1 MRRAF
6 VTALSVVG
14 LAIVTAAQGPGR
26 GAAPAQSP
34 RPLVGE
40 TMPIGGD
47 IARTIHFYHDLLGL
61 QCRSGDPRARLGW
74 YDTRPFLE
82 DMYAIAGGQ
91 LRNVTFLV
99 PGSPLSVPGEEMQ
112 IEPIEFNRAKGKPLN
127 LNPQDPGASRMI
139 FRVTDI
145 DKLSGYL
152 KQGGAKVVTG
162 GGAPVAVESAAGPS
176 RSIVFDDGNGFL
188 VELVQ
193 PNTLPMQ
200 LVGQPAN
207 PPRSFV
213 YSLDTTITVA
223 DIEKSAQFF
232 RDVLGLT
239 VTVDPAFHADP
250 KRLQVLGMKGGQYK
264 EATVAWPDRT
274 PQLNLVQ
281 FSGVE
286 QKTLTPLVAEP
297 NATMMRMF
305 VSDLAPVLDKVK
317 ASPDAK
323 IMNVSGGPSP
333 QNNIP
338 WLVVRLPGGATY
350 LQIVGLPNG
359 RVG

>member
-1 MRRAF
+1 MKRAF

-26 GAAPAQSP
+26 GPAQTQSP

-40 TMPIGGD
+40 TLPIGGD
-47 IARTIHFYHDLLGL
+47 IAKTIHFYHDLLGL
-61 QCRSGDPRARLGW
+61 QCRSGDPRLRLGW

-82 DMYAIAGGQ
+82 DMYGVVGGQ

-99 PGSPLSVPGEEMQ
+99 PGSPFFVAGEEMQ
-112 IEPIEFNRAKGKPLN
+112 IEPIEFNRATGKPLN
-127 LNPQDPGASRMI
+127 LRPQDSGASRMI

-145 DKLSGYL
+145 NRLAGYI
-152 KQGGAKVVTG
+152 KQGGAKVVTT
-162 GGAPVAVESAAGPS
+162 GGAPVAVEGASGPS
-176 RSIVFDDGNGFL
+176 HAIVFDDGNGFM

-193 PNTLPMQ
+193 PDMLPMQ
-200 LVGQPAN
+200 LIGQAAN

-213 YSLDTTITVA
+213 YGLDTTITVA

-305 VSDLAPVLDKVK
+305 VSDLVPVLDKVK

>member
-1 MRRAF
+1 MKKAF
-6 VTALSVVG
+6 VIALSVVG

-26 GAAPAQSP
+26 GPAQTQSP

-47 IARTIHFYHDLLGL
+47 IAKTIHFYHDLLGL

-82 DMYAIAGGQ
+82 DMYGIVGGQ

-99 PGSPLSVPGEEMQ
+99 PGSPFFVAGEEMQ

-127 LNPQDPGASRMI
+127 LRPQDSGASRMI

-145 DKLSGYL
+145 DKVAGYL
-152 KQGGAKVVTG
+152 KQGGAKVVTTG
-162 GGAPVAVESAAGPS
+162 GTPVEVDGATGPS
-176 RSIVFDDGNGFL
+176 RAIVFDDGNGFL

-193 PNTLPMQ
+193 PDMLPTQ
-200 LVGQPAN
+200 LVGQAAN

-213 YSLDTTITVA
+213 YGLDTTVTVA

-232 RDVLGLT
+232 RDVFGLKVAVEPT
-239 VTVDPAFHADP
+239 FHADP
-250 KRLQVLGMKGGQYK
+250 KRLQTLGLKGGQYK

-274 PQLNLVQ
+274 PQLNLIQ
-281 FSGVE
+281 FSDVE
-286 QKTLTPLVAEP
+286 QKNLTPLVGDP
-297 NATMMRMF
+297 NATMMRLF
-305 VSDLAPVLDKVK
+305 VSDMAPVLAKVS

-333 QNNIP
+333 QNGTP
-338 WLVVRLPGGATY
+338 WLVVRLPGASTY
-350 LQIVGLPNG
+350 LQIV
-359 RVG
+359 

>member
-1 MRRAF
+1 
-6 VTALSVVG
+6 
-14 LAIVTAAQGPGR
+14 
-26 GAAPAQSP
+26 
-34 RPLVGE
+34 
-40 TMPIGGD
+40 
-47 IARTIHFYHDLLGL
+47 
-61 QCRSGDPRARLGW
+61 
-74 YDTRPFLE
+74 
-82 DMYAIAGGQ
+82 
-91 LRNVTFLV
+91 
-99 PGSPLSVPGEEMQ
+99 
-112 IEPIEFNRAKGKPLN
+112 
-127 LNPQDPGASRMI
+127 MI

-145 DKLSGYL
+145 NRLAGYI
-152 KQGGAKVVTG
+152 KQGGANVVTT
-162 GGAPVAVESAAGPS
+162 GGAPVAVEGASGPS
-176 RSIVFDDGNGFL
+176 HAIVFDDGNGFM

-193 PNTLPMQ
+193 PDVLPAQ
-200 LVGQPAN
+200 LVGQAAN

-213 YSLDTTITVA
+213 YGLDTTITVA

>member
-1 MRRAF
+1 MKRAF
-6 VTALSVVG
+6 VTVLTTIGVTI
-14 LAIVTAAQGPGR
+14 AIAAQGPGR
-26 GAAPAQSP
+26 GPAQTQSP

-82 DMYAIAGGQ
+82 DMYAVVGGQ

-99 PGSPLSVPGEEMQ
+99 PGSPFFMAGEEMQ
-112 IEPIEFNRAKGKPLN
+112 IEPIEFNRATGKPLN
-127 LNPQDPGASRMI
+127 LRPQDPGASRMI

-145 DKLSGYL
+145 DKLAGFI
-152 KQGGAKVVTG
+152 KRGGAKVVTTG
-162 GGAPVAVESAAGPS
+162 GVPVAVEGATGPS
-176 RSIVFDDGNGFL
+176 RAIVFDDGNGFM

-193 PNTLPMQ
+193 PDMRPAQ
-200 LVGQPAN
+200 LVGQAAN

-213 YSLDTTITVA
+213 YGLDTTITVA

-232 RDVLGLT
+232 RDVLGLK
-239 VTVDPAFHADP
+239 VTVEPTFHADP
-250 KRLQVLGMKGGQYK
+250 KRLQVLGLKSGQYK
-264 EATVAWPDRT
+264 EATIAWPDRT

-281 FSGVE
+281 FSGIE
-286 QKTLTPLVAEP
+286 QKTLTPLVADP
-297 NATMMRMF
+297 NATMMRLF
-305 VSDLAPVLDKVK
+305 VSDLPPVLAKVNTF
-317 ASPDAK
+317 PDAK

-333 QNNIP
+333 QNGTP
-338 WLVVRLPGGATY
+338 WLVVRLPGGSTY
-350 LQIVGLPNG
+350 LQIVGLANG